1 MDVFERKL
9 CVHRSF
15 LNVCMRERERNKEV
29 YLIAGLSKERNIGQN
44 KILKGKIEREKEK
57 ERKELSFFVLLFN
70 E

>member
-1 MDVFERKL
+1 M
-9 CVHRSF
+9 CASF
-15 LNVCMRERERNKEV
+15 YLNVCMRERERNKEV

-57 ERKELSFFVLLFN
+57 ERKELSFFVLLFS

>member
-1 MDVFERKL
+1 MCIVLSKRVYE
-9 CVHRSF
+9 
-15 LNVCMRERERNKEV
+15 RERERNKEV